1 MAGCCSAR
9 PTASTEAIRSS
20 SPSGASCATAPRA
33 PITQIHGLEVASDQ
47 GEGTGGEVDGTAG
60 YKDRRPGAN
69 GILLPVPEPIAGPLL
84 AALRDLAQ
92 DTIFG

>member
-1 MAGCCSAR
+1 M
-9 PTASTEAIRSS
+9 
-20 SPSGASCATAPRA
+20 
-33 PITQIHGLEVASDQ
+33 
-47 GEGTGGEVDGTAG
+47 DGTAG
-60 YKDRRPGAN
+60 YKAELPVAN